1 VLSGAGYGRYT
12 GNLTQQTKLVQEDA
26 GIMERK
32 GAVTLRGNAM
42 TLLGPEIK
50 VGDKAPNFTLT
61 GNDMKPVTLADTTGK
76 VRIIAS
82 VPSLDTPVCD
92 AETRRFNEEAAKLSG
107 VEILTVSV
115 DLPMAQKRWCG
126 AAGVDQVRT
135 LSDYRDRNFGTS
147 YGVLIQEILLEAR
160 AIFVLDKSDT
170 VKYVEYVKEVAEQPN
185 FDAALAAARGL
196 A

>member
-1 VLSGAGYGRYT
+1 
-12 GNLTQQTKLVQEDA
+12 
-26 GIMERK
+26 MERK

-42 TLLGPEIK
+42 TLLGPEIR

-61 GNDMKPVTLADTTGK
+61 GNDMKPVSLADTTGK

-92 AETRRFNEEAAKLSG
+92 TETRRFNEEAGKLPD

-126 AAGVDQVRT
+126 ATGVDRVRT
-135 LSDYRDRNFGTS
+135 LSDYRDRNFGTA

-170 VKYVEYVKEVAEQPN
+170 VRYVEYVKEVSEPPN
-185 FDAALAAARGL
+185 FEAALAAARSL